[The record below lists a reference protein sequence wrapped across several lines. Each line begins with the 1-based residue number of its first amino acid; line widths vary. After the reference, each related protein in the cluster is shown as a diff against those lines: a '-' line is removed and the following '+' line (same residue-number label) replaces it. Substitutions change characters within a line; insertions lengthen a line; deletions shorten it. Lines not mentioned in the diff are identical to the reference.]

1 MPEPSRGVLVAV
13 KLVHVGHRQL
23 SVSGL
28 ITYLRQVTAAR
39 YLQQFSLPAGGV
51 RLGTGDLAVQL
62 PLRVSPR
69 A

>member
-28 ITYLRQVTAAR
+28 ITYLRQVTAAG
-39 YLQQFSLPAGGV
+39 YLQQFSSPPGVSASAPAISPYNFRYEG
-51 RLGTGDLAVQL
+51 
-62 PLRVSPR
+62 SPR